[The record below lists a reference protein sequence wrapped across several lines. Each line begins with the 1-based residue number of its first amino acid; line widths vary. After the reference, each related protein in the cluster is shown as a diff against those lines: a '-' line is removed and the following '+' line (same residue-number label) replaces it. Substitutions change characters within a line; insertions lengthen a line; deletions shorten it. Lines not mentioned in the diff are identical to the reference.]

1 MIGLL
6 LGFALGGIA
15 FTEQGRE
22 FGDKMFNMA
31 VNKVKEVT
39 KHEEDREVKQDD

>member
-1 MIGLL
+1 MVGLL
-6 LGFALGGIA
+6 IGFALGGIA

-22 FGDKMFNMA
+22 FG
-31 VNKVKEVT
+31 NKVFNTAVQKAKEVT